1 MTATGILGY
10 ASYLPRYRLQRAEL
24 GSLLGTAPGKGA
36 RVVASFDEDSTTM
49 AVAAGAAVL
58 NTELPVPAVLYFA
71 TTSPA
76 YFDKTNAAAVHAALG
91 LPAGILAA
99 DVAGSARSAVAAWRA
114 AAAGRGL
121 AVFADV
127 RVGRPGSA
135 DERAG
140 GDGAAAFLF
149 GDSEDPTAAVAEILA
164 ERSSTLELLDRWRLP
179 GAPSAEQWE
188 ERFGLEAYLPVVR
201 EVTEETLA
209 EAGLTQADHVVVV
222 SPNSGVLKQAAKGLS
237 GVVSTT
243 TSPIGHAGAADLG
256 VGLADALDRAQP
268 GQTILVV
275 SAADGCDAILLRATE
290 ALARRRQ
297 ARPVRAEIEDGIDIP
312 YVTYL
317 SWRGLVDREPP
328 RRPEPERPAG
338 PPSRRTGDWK
348 FAFAGS
354 RCQACGFTHLP
365 PQRVCKQCG
374 HADGMVPRPL
384 ATARGTVATYTVD
397 RLAYSPSPPVIDAV
411 VDFDGGGRY
420 TLEVADALPDDLAVG
435 TKVRLTFRKLFTAQS
450 VHNYFWKARLADEA
464 EPPVREAADAVG
476 GRA

>member
-1 MTATGILGY
+1 MTGILGY
-10 ASYLPRYRLQRAEL
+10 ASYLPRYRLQRTEL
-24 GSLLGTAPGKGA
+24 GALLGTPPGKGA

-58 NTELPVPAVLYFA
+58 RSGGPSPASLYFA

-76 YFDKTNAAAVHAALG
+76 YFDKTNATAVHAGLG
-91 LPAGILAA
+91 LPASILAA

-114 AAAGRGL
+114 AAASRGL

-135 DERAG
+135 DERGG

-149 GDSEDPTAAVAEILA
+149 GDGADAIAEVLA

-179 GAPSAEQWE
+179 GSPAAEQWE
-188 ERFGLEAYLPVVR
+188 ERFGLEAYLPLAR
-201 EVTEETLA
+201 EVAQETLN
-209 EAGLTQADHVVVV
+209 EAGLAQADHVVVV
-222 SPNSGVLKQAAKGLS
+222 SPNSGVVKQGPKAIAGAI
-237 GVVSTT
+237 STS

-256 VGLADALDRAQP
+256 IGLADALDRAEP
-268 GQTILVV
+268 GQSILVV
-275 SAADGCDAILLRATE
+275 SVADGCDAILLRATA
-290 ALARRRQ
+290 ALPRARQ
-297 ARPVRAEIEDGIDIP
+297 ARPLRTELEPGIDVP

-317 SWRGLVDREPP
+317 SWRGLLDREPP

-338 PPSRRTGDWK
+338 PPSRRAGEWK
-348 FAFAGS
+348 FAFAGA

-374 HADGMVPRPL
+374 HTDEIEPVGL
-384 ATARGTVATYTVD
+384 ATDRGTVATYTVD
-397 RLAYSPSPPVIDAV
+397 RLAFSPSPPLIDAV

-420 TLEVADALPDDLAVG
+420 TLEVADAVPDDLAVG
-435 TKVRLTFRKLFTAQS
+435 TRVGLTFRKLFTAGN
-450 VHNYFWKARLADEA
+450 VHNYFWKARLVDEA
-464 EPPVREAADAVG
+464 VSPAREAAVTAG

>member
-1 MTATGILGY
+1 MSAPGILGY

-24 GSLLGTAPGKGA
+24 GSLLGTPPGKGA

-58 NTELPVPAVLYFA
+58 NADLPAPAALYFA

-76 YFDKTNAAAVHAALG
+76 YFDKTNAAAVHAGLG
-91 LPAGILAA
+91 LPTGILAA

-114 AAAGRGL
+114 AAAGRGM

-149 GDSEDPTAAVAEILA
+149 GDSDHAIAEILA

-188 ERFGLEAYLPVVR
+188 ERFGLEAYLPLVR
-201 EVTEETLA
+201 EVAQETLA

-222 SPNSGVLKQAAKGLS
+222 SPNSGVLKQAPKALS
-237 GVVSTT
+237 GAVSTT

-256 VGLADALDRAQP
+256 LGLADALDRAEP
-268 GQTILVV
+268 GHTILVV
-275 SAADGCDAILLRATE
+275 SAADGCDAILLRATD
-290 ALARRRQ
+290 ALARKRQ
-297 ARPVRAEIEDGIDIP
+297 TRPVSAEIEDGIDVP

-317 SWRGLVDREPP
+317 SWRGLVEREPP

-348 FAFAGS
+348 FAFTGS
-354 RCQACGFTHLP
+354 RCRECGFTHLP

-374 HADGMVPRPL
+374 RTDEMAAVPM

-397 RLAYSPSPPVIDAV
+397 RLAFSPSPPVIDAV

-435 TKVRLTFRKLFTAQS
+435 TRVSLTFRKLFTAQN
-450 VHNYFWKARLADEA
+450 VHNYFWKARLA
-464 EPPVREAADAVG
+464 
-476 GRA
+476 